1 MKLNLNLYQLSRI
14 GIALSCLAACYSM
27 AADAPSVDPDYTLYT
42 KPQQLAVLPDGRKI
56 HLFCAGE
63 GSPTVIFTTGLGD
76 WSLVWNKVQGPIAL
90 KTRTCAWDRAGF
102 GFSDPSPWPQD
113 IKHTTD
119 DLESALKAARIDG
132 PYVMVG
138 HSLGGY
144 ESLRFADR
152 HADQV
157 VGMVLVDPSIPNQA
171 QRMKAVAPK
180 LSIALKKLFAQDA
193 SQSKTCATKIKNGS
207 LTLTSADPDECFSY
221 DPEYP
226 TNLKNSMR
234 ALDSKPAR
242 WVTKA
247 SLLAQFDTSSTEVI
261 NKSRNF
267 GSMPLRIL
275 TAADPQEMPPTIGS
289 AAIAQYPTFFA
300 EFLHGHDALA
310 ALSTNG
316 TNTVV
321 QGPSHYIHLIKPDI
335 VISTISQMVD
345 EIQLKTK
352 LAAKQ
357 N

>member
-1 MKLNLNLYQLSRI
+1 
-14 GIALSCLAACYSM
+14 
-27 AADAPSVDPDYTLYT
+27 
-42 KPQQLAVLPDGRKI
+42 
-56 HLFCAGE
+56 
-63 GSPTVIFTTGLGD
+63 
-76 WSLVWNKVQGPIAL
+76 
-90 KTRTCAWDRAGF
+90 
-102 GFSDPSPWPQD
+102 
-113 IKHTTD
+113 
-119 DLESALKAARIDG
+119 
-132 PYVMVG
+132 MVG
-138 HSLGGY
+138 HSLGVY

-180 LSIALKKLFAQDA
+180 LSIAVKKFYVQYA
-193 SQSKTCATKIKNGS
+193 SQFKTCATKIENS
-207 LTLTSADPDECFSY
+207 TLTLTSADPDGCFSY

-226 TNLKNSMR
+226 PDLKNSMR
-234 ALDSKPAR
+234 QLDSKPAR

-247 SLLAQFDTSSTEVI
+247 SLLAQFDTSSIEVI

-275 TAADPQEMPPTIGS
+275 TAADPEEMPPTIGS
-289 AAIAQYPTFFA
+289 AAIAQYPTFLA

-316 TNTVV
+316 NNTVV
-321 QGPSHYIHLIKPDI
+321 HGTSHYIQLIKPDV

-352 LAAKQ
+352 LATKQ